1 MVRPA
6 AIASEPVDGRLAA
19 IAVTAMF
26 DELPRSASWRHL
38 GTRDG
43 FETVVF
49 RRGEGAVYRCE
60 GVAVAVEDQQV
71 WAVGYEIVLDHLW
84 RARAASVWG
93 RMDAAVYERRVEAI
107 APGRWAVD
115 EQEAPEL
122 AGCLDIDLESSAFT
136 NAIPVHR
143 LGLAVGDAA
152 AAPAI
157 YIRASG
163 LLVERLEQDY
173 LRVTDDGDRIRF
185 VYRAPAFDFE
195 ALLVYDRCGVIVDYP
210 SIATRAS

>member
-1 MVRPA
+1 L
-6 AIASEPVDGRLAA
+6 PVDGRLAA

-26 DELPRSASWRHL
+26 DELPWSASWRHL

-43 FETVVF
+43 FETVVV
-49 RRGEGAVYRCE
+49 RRDEGAICRCE
-60 GVAVAVEDQQV
+60 GVTVAVEDRHV
-71 WAVGYEIVLDHLW
+71 WAVGYEIVLDHRW

-93 RMDAAVYERRVEAI
+93 RMDPGAYERRVEAI

-122 AGCLDIDLESSAFT
+122 AGCLDIDLESSALT

-143 LGLAVGDAA
+143 LGLAVGDPA
-152 AAPAI
+152 AAPAV
-157 YIRASG
+157 YLRAGG

-173 LRVTDDGDRIRF
+173 LRVTDDGDRYRF

-195 ALLVYDRCGVIVDYP
+195 ALLVYDRSGLIVDYP
-210 SIATRAS
+210 SIATRVS